1 MLVYAD
7 LLQVL
12 RARPGATPDEAF
24 LDGFFF
30 ERHAADDPSP
40 RAQPMDVSIA
50 ADEADFGMVL
60 NQDFAILQRA
70 QRGLHQ
76 PGMTHLR
83 LSAEEAR
90 IVNFHRQLE
99 RTLGVESR

>member
-1 MLVYAD
+1 
-7 LLQVL
+7 
-12 RARPGATPDEAF
+12 
-24 LDGFFF
+24 
-30 ERHAADDPSP
+30 
-40 RAQPMDVSIA
+40 MDVAIG

-60 NQDFAILQRA
+60 NRDFAILQRA

-76 PGMTHLR
+76 PGLTHLR

-99 RTLGVESR
+99 RTLGLESR